1 MGYADYPRKA
11 AEDIVR
17 LRRRLDAANV
27 PPRRTDHNVVIGT
40 WNIRA
45 LGGLHRAWTENA
57 GSPKRNLRGL
67 AVIAEIIRRF
77 DVVAIQEV
85 KRETTALRVLMHDFL
100 GPHWGVLMSDVTA
113 GDKGNVERLA
123 YLFDRRRVK
132 PSGLAGEIVL
142 PPTEDGDPQ
151 EQFDRTPYIA
161 GFRTAAERFALL
173 TVHIR
178 YGDEPADR
186 VAELANIAEF
196 AASEIRD
203 RATDEGAEETN
214 LILLG
219 DFNIDKR
226 GDNPLF
232 NAFMSTGLHVPE
244 PLRDVKTT
252 YGTEPKHYDQI
263 AWFRDDLT
271 PLSGGRAGAID
282 FAGAVFKDM
291 SKRSRTY
298 RVSDHLPLWVEFMTD
313 RSVEALALTLGID
326 PDMPD
331 PFAGVPD

>member
-1 MGYADYPRKA
+1 M
-11 AEDIVR
+11 
-17 LRRRLDAANV
+17 
-27 PPRRTDHNVVIGT
+27 IGT

-45 LGGLHRAWTENA
+45 FGALHRVWTENS

-67 AVIAEIIRRF
+67 AVIAEVISRF

-85 KRETTALRVLMHDFL
+85 KRDTTALRVLMEDFL
-100 GPHWGVLMSDVTA
+100 GPEWGVLMSDVTV
-113 GDKGNVERLA
+113 GFKGNTERLA
-123 YLFDRRRVK
+123 YLFDRRRIT

-142 PPTEDGDPQ
+142 PPTADGDPQ
-151 EQFDRTPYIA
+151 EQFDRTPYIV

-186 VAELANIAEF
+186 VDELQNLASF
-196 AASEIRD
+196 AASEIRN

-219 DFNIDKR
+219 DFNIEKR

-232 NAFMSTGLHVPE
+232 NAFTSSGLWVPE

-252 YGTEPKHYDQI
+252 YGQDPKHYDQI

-271 PLSGGRAGAID
+271 LLSEGRAGVID
-282 FAGAVFKDM
+282 FVGAVFKDM
-291 SKRSRTY
+291 STRSMTY
-298 RVSDHLPLWVEFMTD
+298 QVSDHLPLWVEFMTD
-313 RSVEALALTLGID
+313 RSVEALAVTLGVD
-326 PDMPD
+326 PDMPE
-331 PFAGVPD
+331 PFAGVAD